1 MPAALCWWARS
12 RLIMIAVT
20 TIPVFLDVGVAW
32 TCCVVYYLLWSVVF
46 LFQLIHMLPQ
56 NVPVLLTCA
65 VCLSF
70 FYKSA
75 SHDFTVATQ
84 CRCRA
89 LFCSSVLNLAELVAL
104 RPDLQSLKKI
114 IYFHENQLIYP
125 VRKQQLRDFQF
136 GYNQILSWWV
146 RQ

>member
-1 MPAALCWWARS
+1 MLCFNIHALCWWAR
-12 RLIMIAVT
+12 LIMIPIA
-20 TIPVFLDVGVAW
+20 TIPVFLDVCVAS
-32 TCCVVYYLLWSVVF
+32 TLNLLCS
-46 LFQLIHMLPQ
+46 LSPSLISRLPMPAQ

-136 GYNQILSWWV
+136 GYNQILSW
-146 RQ
+146 